1 MTGWLPIEGVKIILV
16 LFLSFLIGLEREEH
30 HAGATGPGQYA
41 FGGVRTFPLVG
52 LIGYALVLV
61 SGGSFIP
68 ATVGFAVIGAFL
80 WLSYQHKLSKY
91 EHAGATT
98 EVSGLA
104 TYLVGVLVSRGE
116 FWIATTLAV
125 VSVLL
130 LEFKEALESLS
141 CRLPAKD
148 ILAFTKFLLLSAV
161 ILPIVPNRTF
171 GTFGFNPFKAWL
183 IVVAASGISYGSYL
197 LEKASKGRGGVLL
210 SAVLGGAYSSTVTT
224 VVLAKRAREAHSPR
238 VYSGS
243 MLMCSGT
250 MYLRMLVLVALFNR
264 ALAVRLLPAFLI
276 AGIGGLGFGWY
287 WTRASASDRQRSQEA
302 LPIKNPLEL
311 SAALFFGLMFVALL
325 AASHYALAHFGR
337 GGIYGLAAISG
348 TVDVDPFVL
357 GMTQSA
363 QPIALAAGAIAI
375 AASSN
380 NVMKGIYAIGFGDRR
395 TGLQALAL
403 LTGLA
408 VAGLA
413 PVFL

>member
-1 MTGWLPIEGVKIILV
+1 
-16 LFLSFLIGLEREEH
+16 
-30 HAGATGPGQYA
+30 
-41 FGGVRTFPLVG
+41 
-52 LIGYALVLV
+52 
-61 SGGSFIP
+61 
-68 ATVGFAVIGAFL
+68 
-80 WLSYQHKLSKY
+80 
-91 EHAGATT
+91 
-98 EVSGLA
+98 
-104 TYLVGVLVSRGE
+104 
-116 FWIATTLAV
+116 
-125 VSVLL
+125 
-130 LEFKEALESLS
+130 
-141 CRLPAKD
+141 LPAKD